1 MDGEWKLKEETWV
14 GCEGGGDIFSCHG
27 DNTIQYNFIAK
38 CQYTDCTRGMFC
50 GAKYTHDTFTLII
63 KH

>member
-1 MDGEWKLKEETWV
+1 M